1 MAHIHEVPETDRAS
15 MLITCPANAPS
26 WADPLPYPPGIA
38 GEILHRRRLALRHD
52 EAYVR
57 ELHARRDSGAGEW
70 PETWGFVL
78 TAEEE
83 KAILMVQWRLSAAAT
98 IAAEYLDGLPPD
110 QAGELRLDHEHG
122 AIVVQVTRDAE
133 RVRAELQS
141 IVGDGVL
148 VTVETVRY
156 PQAELK
162 LIARRI
168 AGLSGLTWS
177 SLGAS
182 GGNGRV
188 DVQVPGDPDEARR
201 LIEEV
206 ADPCS
211 FAVTQESGTPR
222 AANATASPASAT
234 DQDRY
239 GRAQIAHKRGI

>member
-1 MAHIHEVPETDRAS
+1 VAHIHEVPKTDRAS
-15 MLITCPANAPS
+15 MLLTCPANAPS
-26 WADPLPYPPGIA
+26 WADPVPYPPGIA

-52 EAYVR
+52 EAYIR
-57 ELHARRDSGAGEW
+57 DLHSRHDHGAGDGVD
-70 PETWGFVL
+70 TWGFLL

-83 KAILMVQWRLSAAAT
+83 KSIWQVQGQLRAAAGN
-98 IAAEYLDGLPPD
+98 AANYLDGLPSD

-133 RVRAELQS
+133 GVRAELQS

-148 VTVETVRY
+148 VTVETVRF

-168 AGLSGLTWS
+168 AGLPGLAWS
-177 SLGAS
+177 SLGAG

-188 DVQVPGDPDEARR
+188 DVQVPGDPDEARH
-201 LIEEV
+201 LIEAI

-211 FAVTQESGTPR
+211 FSVTHGESFPLPAVGT
-222 AANATASPASAT
+222 AVAGPAPA
-234 DQDRY
+234 
-239 GRAQIAHKRGI
+239 